1 MSGISLIQS
10 ILDTILHYDC
20 DIVNREPDF
29 FLNISSNEEHLPIKT
44 LKNYFKLE
52 MLSVF
57 QEAGDSMPVAD
68 WAMAL
73 GRFPDSS
80 INWTP
85 STIFSNN
92 GKPGIS
98 RPVAFM
104 AA

>member
-1 MSGISLIQS
+1 MTAILS
-10 ILDTILHYDC
+10 IGSRI
-20 DIVNREPDF
+20 F
-29 FLNISSNEEHLPIKT
+29 FLNVSSNEEHLPIKT
-44 LKNYFKLE
+44 QNDFKVE
-52 MLSVF
+52 ILSVF